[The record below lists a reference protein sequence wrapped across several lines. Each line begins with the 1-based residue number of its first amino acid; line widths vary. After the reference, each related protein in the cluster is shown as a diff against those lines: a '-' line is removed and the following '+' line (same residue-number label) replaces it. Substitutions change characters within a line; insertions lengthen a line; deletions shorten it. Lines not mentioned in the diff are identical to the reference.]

1 MKHWKYWKLSKY
13 FEKSENRVI
22 FRKNIRI
29 FFGRKF
35 ENLKKKIS
43 KSQNLKKVENFQ
55 NFEKI
60 SESEKCRYIYIF
72 FGMKIFWDFFF
83 CQDFFFFP
91 SRKIFLVKI
100 LRKNYFDDSLV
111 YKLDFCVN
119 PLVYKVA
126 LRSHCSYYW

>member
-1 MKHWKYWKLSKY
+1 MSKY

-35 ENLKKKIS
+35 ENLKKKIA

-60 SESEKCRYIYIF
+60 SESEKCR
-72 FGMKIFWDFFF
+72 
-83 CQDFFFFP
+83 FFFFFVFGEKNFFEKK
-91 SRKIFLVKI
+91 RKL
-100 LRKNYFDDSLV
+100 
-111 YKLDFCVN
+111 
-119 PLVYKVA
+119 
-126 LRSHCSYYW
+126 

>member
-1 MKHWKYWKLSKY
+1 MSKY

-22 FRKNIRI
+22 FRKNIRF

-60 SESEKCRYIYIF
+60 SKSENLENFEKKSRFFSEK
-72 FGMKIFWDFFF
+72 KIV
-83 CQDFFFFP
+83 C
-91 SRKIFLVKI
+91 IV
-100 LRKNYFDDSLV
+100 
-111 YKLDFCVN
+111 C
-119 PLVYKVA
+119 
-126 LRSHCSYYW
+126 

>member
-1 MKHWKYWKLSKY
+1 LSKY

-22 FRKNIRI
+22 FRKNIRF

-72 FGMKIFWDFFF
+72 FLGRKNFDIFFF
-83 CQDFFFFP
+83 CKDFFFFFP
-91 SRKIFLVKI
+91 REK
-100 LRKNYFDDSLV
+100 YFWSG
-111 YKLDFCVN
+111 F
-119 PLVYKVA
+119 
-126 LRSHCSYYW
+126 